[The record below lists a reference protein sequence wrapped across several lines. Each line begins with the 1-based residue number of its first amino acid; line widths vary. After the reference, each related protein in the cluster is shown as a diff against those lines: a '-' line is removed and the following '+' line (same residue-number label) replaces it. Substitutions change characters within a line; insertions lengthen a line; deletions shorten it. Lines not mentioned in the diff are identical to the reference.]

1 MANRPMPRP
10 APAAALWGFLTGP
23 FDALGEY
30 RHLTFELT
38 RREILGRYRGANF
51 GLLWSLIGPLMMLVV
66 YTVAF
71 GTIFGSRWNQASG
84 DTAAFGMVLFLGILT
99 HGFVAECLIRAP
111 RLMIENANYVKRV
124 VFPLQVLGWTTALS
138 ALFHMAMNVLVFAV
152 LNAVLFGKFS
162 SYIVL
167 VPVVV
172 LPLLLIA
179 VAACWVF
186 ASLGVYLRDISQAM
200 PVIVTAMLFLSS
212 AIVPVDSLSPAY
224 QRIFH
229 LNPLTFFIDQI
240 REVALWGRLPDW
252 PGLAL
257 AMAIALVALYLA
269 HAWFRF
275 TSKGFA
281 DVL

>member
-1 MANRPMPRP
+1 MTTAVDRQRTSG
-10 APAAALWGFLTGP
+10 ALLRFLRGP
-23 FDALGEY
+23 FDALGQH
-30 RHLTFELT
+30 RHLTYELT

-71 GTIFGSRWNQASG
+71 GKILGSRWNQASG

-99 HGFVAECLIRAP
+99 HGFLAECLSRAP
-111 RLMIENANYVKRV
+111 RLMVENANYVKRV
-124 VFPLQVLGWTTALS
+124 VFPLQVLPWTTVLS
-138 ALFHMAMNVLVFAV
+138 ALFHMAMNIVVFSV

-172 LPLLLIA
+172 FPLLLIT
-179 VAACWVF
+179 VAACWIF
-186 ASLGVYLRDISQAM
+186 ASLGVYLRDINQAM

-229 LNPLTFFIDQI
+229 LNPLTFFIDQM

-252 PGLAL
+252 HGLAVATL
-257 AMAIALVALYLA
+257 IGLVALYLSY
-269 HAWFRF
+269 AWFRF